1 MSSRRARLTVIALLL
16 ACSAAARNSG
26 SPAALPGF
34 ENASAELSWE
44 KLFLAVPDP
53 HRAEDEMK
61 FLSAEPHP
69 AGSLQD
75 RKTADYVA
83 RKFREAGLD
92 TSIVEYRVWMNYPI
106 EVSVDIV
113 APASV
118 HMHGPT
124 PEPVDGDNVRERAHI
139 SPGFSGYS
147 PSGDAEADIV
157 YANYGRPEDFDKLH
171 ELGVDVRG
179 KIVIIR
185 YGEIFRGAKVFLAQE
200 RGAAAVILYSDPM
213 DDGFFKGDAY
223 PNGPWR
229 PATAV
234 QRGTV
239 EYGFEH
245 PGDPTTPGFAS
256 LPSLPL
262 SKRVPPESNP
272 DVPRIPVTPLSA
284 HDAQPILEHLDG
296 QASPR
301 GWQGALPFTYHV
313 GPGPVRVKL
322 HLKQEYA
329 YRSIWNVI
337 GKIPGMQYPN
347 EWVIAGNH
355 RDAWVYGAVDPVSGT
370 IAMLETVHG
379 IGELLKAGWRPKRT
393 VIIASW
399 DAEEQGLIGS
409 TEWAEEHEAELQN
422 AVAYFNTDLGA
433 YGPNFRAS
441 ATPSLKRFVRDV
453 TRSVPN
459 PKGGTLYDSWSG
471 SGHMNS
477 PATSGGYDV
486 ALGDLGS
493 GSDYTVFI
501 DHLGIP
507 STDVRSTGDYGVYHS
522 AFDNY
527 DWFRRFGDTDFLYS
541 QELSRVFGL
550 EILRM
555 AEADVLPYD
564 YESYGNEITSDLKIS
579 ERSCHDAFGEQSPSF
594 SEVEAAAA
602 RFTQAAR
609 ALAMQAPVG
618 KKATQLNHILMQT
631 ERSLLL
637 TNGLPRRPW
646 FKHAIFAPSEL
657 RVYSA
662 AVLPG
667 ITEAIDRHDLELTR
681 IQIGELTNALNRAAQ
696 TMESYQPR

>member
-1 MSSRRARLTVIALLL
+1 MSSQRARLALIVLFLASSAFPRTSETPVLL
-16 ACSAAARNSG
+16 S
-26 SPAALPGF
+26 GF
-34 ENASAELSWE
+34 ENPAPELRWE
-44 KLFLAVPDP
+44 KVFLAVPDP
-53 HRAEDEMK
+53 RLAEEEMK
-61 FLSAEPHP
+61 FLAAEPHP
-69 AGSLQD
+69 AGSPQD
-75 RKTADYVA
+75 HKTAEYVA
-83 RKFREAGLD
+83 RKFREAGLE
-92 TSIVEYRVWMNYPI
+92 TSIVEYRVWMNYPAEI
-106 EVSVDIV
+106 SVDVV
-113 APASV
+113 APSRV

-124 PEPVDGDNVRERAHI
+124 PEPVDGENVHERAHI
-139 SPGFSGYS
+139 LAGFNGYS
-147 PSGDAEADIV
+147 PSGDVEADIV

-171 ELGVDVRG
+171 ELGVDVHG
-179 KIVIIR
+179 KIVMIR
-185 YGEIFRGAKVFLAQE
+185 YGEIFRGAKVFVAQE

-223 PNGPWR
+223 PKGPWR
-229 PATAV
+229 PPDSV

-239 EYGFEH
+239 EFGFEH

-262 SKRVPPESNP
+262 SRRVQPEANADIP
-272 DVPRIPVTPLSA
+272 GIPVTPLSA
-284 HDAQPILEHLDG
+284 HDAQPILENLAG
-296 QASPR
+296 QSSPQ

-322 HLKQEYA
+322 HLKQDYA
-329 YRSIWNVI
+329 YRTIWNVI
-337 GKIPGMQYPN
+337 GRIPGTQYPN

-370 IAMLETVHG
+370 AAMLEAVHG
-379 IGELLKAGWRPKRT
+379 IGEVLKEGWRPKRT
-393 VIIASW
+393 IVFASW

-453 TRSVPN
+453 TKSVPS
-459 PKGGTLYDSWSG
+459 PKGGTLYESWSG
-471 SGHMNS
+471 STHMNS
-477 PATSGGYDV
+477 PASSGGYDV

-522 AFDNY
+522 AYDNY
-527 DWFRRFGDTDFLYS
+527 EWFRRFGDTTFVYS

-550 EILRM
+550 EVLRM
-555 AEADVLPYD
+555 SSADILPYD
-564 YESYGNEITSDLKIS
+564 YESYGDEIGAYLKTAEKKS
-579 ERSCHDAFGEQSPSF
+579 QDAFGEKSPSF
-594 SEVEAAAA
+594 NDADAAAVRFTAAA
-602 RFTQAAR
+602 RKVTDTPTSWGHAA
-609 ALAMQAPVG
+609 
-618 KKATQLNHILMQT
+618 QLNRILMQT
-631 ERSLLL
+631 ERALLL

-646 FKHAIFAPSEL
+646 FKHSIFAPSEL
-657 RVYSA
+657 KVYSA

-667 ITEAIDRHDLELTR
+667 ITEAIDRRDVELTR
-681 IQIGELTNALNRAAQ
+681 AQLAELTHALSRAAQ
-696 TMESYQPR
+696 LMENYRPH